1 MEVALPIGMEQFARQ
16 QQRLLKACEVGWN
29 EPDVVGMG
37 LAGSFADGKPD
48 AYSDLDV
55 RMVLANGAFD
65 RIFPRRLE
73 LARNCGPLL
82 AAFTGEHVGEPNLLI
97 TLYEDL
103 VHVDYLFAEVS
114 QTAEKNEGRRTLVL
128 WQRDDEVVQAFSRTY
143 VADPVREV
151 TYAESR
157 IWTWVWYVQTKILRG
172 ELWEAVSGLN
182 SVRDVVLFRLLAIA
196 RAQRYRGARYAEESL
211 GEHRTDFARTL
222 ATIDQESLLSALRA
236 EVDLYLRLAD
246 PLLALHGVE
255 PQRAARDA
263 VLSALDAGLAW
274 RPYPPS

>member
-16 QQRLLKACEVGWN
+16 KQRVLKACEVGWN
-29 EPDVVGMG
+29 ESDVVGMG

-48 AYSDLDV
+48 AYSDLDI

-73 LARNCGPLL
+73 LAGKCGPLL

-103 VHVDYLFAEVS
+103 VHVDYLFVEIS
-114 QTAEKNEGRRTLVL
+114 QTAERNEGRQTFVL
-128 WQRDDEVVQAFSRTY
+128 WQRDDEVARAFSRPY
-143 VADPVREV
+143 VPDPVSDV

-157 IWTWVWYVQTKILRG
+157 IWTWVWYIQTKILRG

-182 SVRDVVLFRLLAIA
+182 SVRDMVLFRLLAVA
-196 RAQRYRGARYAEESL
+196 RAQRYRGARYAEELLS
-211 GEHRTDFARTL
+211 EHRNAFAHTL
-222 ATIDQESLLSALRA
+222 ATIDQESLLGALRA
-236 EVDLYLRLAD
+236 EADLYMRLAD

-255 PQRAARDA
+255 PQRAAREA

-274 RPYPPS
+274 RP

>member
-1 MEVALPIGMEQFARQ
+1 
-16 QQRLLKACEVGWN
+16 
-29 EPDVVGMG
+29 
-37 LAGSFADGKPD
+37 
-48 AYSDLDV
+48 
-55 RMVLANGAFD
+55 
-65 RIFPRRLE
+65 
-73 LARNCGPLL
+73 
-82 AAFTGEHVGEPNLLI
+82 
-97 TLYEDL
+97 
-103 VHVDYLFAEVS
+103 
-114 QTAEKNEGRRTLVL
+114 
-128 WQRDDEVVQAFSRTY
+128 VVQAFSRTY
-143 VADPVREV
+143 VADPVSEV

-222 ATIDQESLLSALRA
+222 ATIDEESLLSALRA

-263 VLSALDAGLAW
+263 VQSALDAALPGEPSRRGTLTRPTRSRAVPALAPPRRRAVV
-274 RPYPPS
+274 RPTRAP